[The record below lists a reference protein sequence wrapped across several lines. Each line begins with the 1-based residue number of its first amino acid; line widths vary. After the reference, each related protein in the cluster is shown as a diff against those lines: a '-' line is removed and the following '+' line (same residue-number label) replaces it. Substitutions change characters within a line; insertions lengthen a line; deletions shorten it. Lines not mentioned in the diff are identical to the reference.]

1 MVWIIVVVLAIIV
14 LGSLPMKIRRQPER
28 EGIQDAAAAR
38 AYDRVSHWPLFSIE
52 RRIILKA
59 LTQHRPQ
66 GILVDIGCG
75 PGYLAAGISRRFPDL
90 MVTGLDISDEMV
102 RLAKRNWSSSYPGVE
117 FLMGDAQRLPFPDN
131 AVDFIVSSLSLH
143 HWVDSR
149 VAFREVH
156 RVLKP
161 GGQFLVF
168 DLRRDA
174 PRFFYY
180 ALKLGQALL
189 APRAIRRTNG
199 AVGSFW
205 SSYTP
210 AEFKEVL
217 IAAPWQELQIQSGLG
232 WVLAW
237 GSKEPYP
244 EKVLKSFQQ

>member
-1 MVWIIVVVLAIIV
+1 MAWIIGAVLAVVLVIIM
-14 LGSLPMKIRRQPER
+14 LGSLPMKVRRQPER

-38 AYDRVSHWPLFSIE
+38 AYDRVSRWPIFAVE
-52 RRIILKA
+52 RRLVLKA
-59 LTQHRPQ
+59 LTRYQPQ
-66 GILVDIGCG
+66 GVLVDVGCG
-75 PGYLAAGISRRFPDL
+75 PGYLAAGISRRFPGL

-102 RLAKRNWSSSYPGVE
+102 RLARRNWSSSCPGVK
-117 FLMGDAQRLPFPDN
+117 FLMGDAQRLPLADN

-143 HWVDSR
+143 HWAEPGE
-149 VAFREVH
+149 AFREVH

-189 APRAIRRTNG
+189 APDDIRRTNG

-210 AEFKEVL
+210 AELKEVL
-217 IAAPWQELQIQSGLG
+217 VTAPWLELRVQPGWS

-237 GSKEPYP
+237 GRKEPRP
-244 EKVLKSFQQ
+244 

>member
-1 MVWIIVVVLAIIV
+1 MAWIIVVVLLVIV
-14 LGSLPMKIRRQPER
+14 LGSVPMEIRRQPER

-38 AYDRVSHWPLFSIE
+38 AYDRVSRWPLFAIE

-66 GILVDIGCG
+66 GVLVDIGCG
-75 PGYLAAGISRRFPDL
+75 PGYLAAAISRRFPGL
-90 MVTGLDISDEMV
+90 TVTGLDISDEMV

-117 FLMGDAQRLPFPDN
+117 FLMGDAQQLPFADN
-131 AVDFIVSSLSLH
+131 SVDFVVSSLSLH
-143 HWVDSR
+143 HWVEPR

-161 GGQFLVF
+161 GGQFLIF
-168 DLRRDA
+168 DLRRNA
-174 PRFFYY
+174 PGFFYY

-189 APRAIRRTNG
+189 APRDIRRTNG

-210 AEFKEVL
+210 AEFKEILV
-217 IAAPWQELQIQSGLG
+217 AAPWREMQLQSGLG
-232 WVLAW
+232 WLLAW
-237 GSKEPYP
+237 GRKEP
-244 EKVLKSFQQ
+244 